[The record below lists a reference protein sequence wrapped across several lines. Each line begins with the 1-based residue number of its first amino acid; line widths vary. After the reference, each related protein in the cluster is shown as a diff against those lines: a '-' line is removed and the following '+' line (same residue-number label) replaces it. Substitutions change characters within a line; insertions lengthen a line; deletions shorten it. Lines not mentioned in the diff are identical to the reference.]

1 MRKRLGKESASCWC
15 ATVKLTTIWTFLAPQ
30 GVDARSEARSLLLGD
45 TEGLS
50 GTAGGLGLL
59 TTDLQAEVV
68 TETSVLAG
76 LLHALN
82 VLTETGVN
90 VVGDELAPGAVLD
103 AALSVEEPLGEA
115 VL

>member
-1 MRKRLGKESASCWC
+1 MLAS
-15 ATVKLTTIWTFLAPQ
+15 
-30 GVDARSEARSLLLGD
+30 
-45 TEGLS
+45 
-50 GTAGGLGLL
+50 
-59 TTDLQAEVV
+59 
-68 TETSVLAG
+68 

-82 VLTETGVN
+82 VLTETGVH

>member
-1 MRKRLGKESASCWC
+1 M
-15 ATVKLTTIWTFLAPQ
+15 KLTTIWTFLAPQ

-82 VLTETGVN
+82 VLTETGVH